1 MSALIRTLFAA
12 SLSLATL
19 PALAATQDNN
29 RPVGP
34 TMGDIVRQA
43 EQPARPA
50 ATAPT
55 PLPQSNA
62 PTMGDIVKQQDAQA
76 KAAQAAAPGCQR
88 PKPPGTLP
96 DGAKATEEDMRKA
109 QVAVKTYV
117 TESEAFNACLDK
129 LVKATAAKITV
140 REYLALLQ
148 QYDLTIT
155 AMQIFANRFNEQL
168 HVFRAKQAPAKP

>member
-50 ATAPT
+50 AAPA

-76 KAAQAAAPGCQR
+76 KAAQAAAPGCSR

-96 DGAKATEEDMRKA
+96 DGSKATEEEMRKA

-129 LVKATAAKITV
+129 LVKATSAKITV
-140 REYLALLQ
+140 REYMALIQ

-155 AMQIFANRFNEQL
+155 AMQIFADRFNEQL
-168 HVFRAKQAPAKP
+168 HIYRAKSAPAKP